1 MIKHIRYEYLDILRG
16 ITLIS
21 MILYHGI
28 WDLVYI
34 VGVDWKWY
42 RSPAAYVWQQSIC
55 ITFIL
60 LAGFC
65 WSLGRK
71 KWKRG
76 LLVLG
81 GGVLVT
87 VVTLLV
93 TPSQRVV
100 FGVLTLLGS
109 CMLLMIPLEKVLRK
123 IPAVVGLV
131 AAVIL
136 FVVTRK
142 VNDGYLGFETGLRFT
157 LPQFLYEGGS
167 VTTYLGFMEKG
178 FFSTDYFSLI
188 PWLFLFVAGY
198 FGYCLAVAGKWM
210 EAEALQ
216 KLHCPPLAFIGR
228 HSLTIYLLHQ
238 PVLYVLLCMGK

>member
-1 MIKHIRYEYLDILRG
+1 MIKHMRYEYVDILRG

-42 RSPAAYVWQQSIC
+42 RSFGAYVWQQSIC

-81 GGVLVT
+81 SGALVT

-93 TPSQRVV
+93 MPSQRVV

-131 AAVIL
+131 SAVLL
-136 FVVTRK
+136 FAMTRG
-142 VNDGYLGFETGLRFT
+142 VNEGYLGMKSLFHLR
-157 LPQFLYEGGS
+157 LPENLYKGGMMG
-167 VTTYLGFMEKG
+167 TYLGFTEMD
-178 FFSTDYFSLI
+178 FFSTDYFSLL

-198 FGYCLAVAGKWM
+198 FGYGVATAKKWL
-210 EAEALQ
+210 ETEWLRRV
-216 KLHCPPLAFIGR
+216 HCPALAFIGR
-228 HSLTIYLLHQ
+228 HSLPIYLFHQ
-238 PVLYVLLCMGK
+238 PILYVLLCLD